1 MIKKKIFAHLLKE
14 VIMPGYCLGCGACVA
29 TCPYDCLE
37 IKNEKPALKKRCE
50 LCGICYFQC
59 PLVYDQK
66 EVEKI
71 VFGKNAPPEEPAGIF
86 ANVFSVRA
94 KDEVIRNRAQD
105 GGAVTALLVSLL
117 EMNYIDG
124 AIVMG
129 VGNGPWKPLAKVA
142 EDKAEIINC
151 AGSKYSLTPIFLGL
165 KDATDMY
172 SKERLAIVG
181 LPCQMKA
188 MRQMRF
194 APFKNDRISDS
205 IKLTIGLFCMEN
217 YSYEDFFTNFI
228 EKKLGID
235 PNEITKI
242 DIKKGILIV
251 SVKDKPSREVSIKEL
266 DPFVTQSCRICP
278 DFCAE
283 LADISVGSTGSPPGY
298 STVVLR
304 TPIGIEAFEKVRNAN
319 VLEIQ
324 PIDAVK
330 PGMKSVR
337 RLSERKKSSSQKEL
351 EQLRLSGKP
360 LPPRSVSPSPEI

>member
-59 PLVYDQK
+59 PLVYDQR

-71 VFGKNAPPEEPAGIF
+71 VFGKNAPLEEPAGLF
-86 ANVFSVRA
+86 TSVFSVRA
-94 KDEVIRNRAQD
+94 KDEGIRQRAQD
-105 GGAVTALLVSLL
+105 GGAVTALLASLL
-117 EMNYIDG
+117 EMDYIDG

-129 VGNGPWKPLAKVA
+129 VGNEPWKPLAKVA
-142 EDKAEIINC
+142 EDKTEVINC

-165 KDATDMY
+165 KDAADMY
-172 SKERLAIVG
+172 AKERLAIVG

-188 MRQMRF
+188 MRQMRL
-194 APFKNDRISDS
+194 APFKNDRISDA

-217 YSYEDFFTNFI
+217 YSYENFFHNFI

-235 PNEITKI
+235 LNEIIKI
-242 DIKKGILIV
+242 DIKKGMLTV
-251 SVKDKPSREVSIKEL
+251 YVKGKPSREVSIKEL
-266 DPFVTQSCRICP
+266 DPFVTQPCKVCP

-298 STVVLR
+298 STVILR
-304 TPIGIEAFEKVRNAN
+304 TTVGIEAFEKVKNAG
-319 VLEIQ
+319 VFEIQ

-337 RLSERKKSSSQKEL
+337 RLSERKKISSQKEL
-351 EQLRLSGKP
+351 EQLQASGKP
-360 LPPRSVSPSPEI
+360 LPPRNVSPNPEI